1 MGGSDGGS
9 SFVFALPVRGE
20 WEDRLASITLSGPGG
35 TVTLDRES
43 DRPVA
48 IVRGPRTGRVRGIPR
63 GASAVGL
70 GGADGGGD
78 RLQGLEVMTSRGVP
92 GPETWRR

>member
-1 MGGSDGGS
+1 MTSAVKLFSVRFGMPGVAGGEGGS

-20 WEDRLASITLSGPGG
+20 WEDRLAGITLSGPGG

-48 IVRGPRTGRVRGIPR
+48 IVRDPRAGYSG

-70 GGADGGGD
+70 GGGDGVGTGRD
-78 RLQGLEVMTSRGVP
+78 SK
-92 GPETWRR
+92 